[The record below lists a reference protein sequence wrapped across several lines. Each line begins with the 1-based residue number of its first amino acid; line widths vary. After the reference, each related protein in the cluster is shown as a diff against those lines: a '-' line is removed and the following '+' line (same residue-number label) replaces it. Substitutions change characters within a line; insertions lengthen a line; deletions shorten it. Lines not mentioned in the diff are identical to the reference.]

1 MPFSEQS
8 MAWEMQNISP
18 LRQEM
23 HVGMTRELL
32 AENVA
37 GVGQANVTALMKNV
51 HQRTLYII
59 TALNLV
65 DLYIYIYIYI
75 HEADRIASC
84 PRAICM
90 GCENMIISLHVY
102 VLYMLVE
109 WRQSLV

>member
-75 HEADRIASC
+75 YIYTKLIELLAVQEPYAWGVRI
-84 PRAICM
+84 
-90 GCENMIISLHVY
+90 
-102 VLYMLVE
+102 
-109 WRQSLV
+109 